1 MVQRSWVQIPLI
13 EVEVLQP
20 HDAREVQIP
29 HFVQEEVAHKL
40 LVVGLLE
47 VQISLVAREVR
58 IPLVA
63 LEVQIPLAVLEVVQ
77 KPLFALGVLRM
88 LLSQLEVGQIPPD
101 APEVD

>member
-13 EVEVLQP
+13 EDEVLQP
-20 HDAREVQIP
+20 LDAREVQIP
-29 HFVQEEVAHKL
+29 HFVQEEVAQKL

-47 VQISLVAREVR
+47 VQIPLVAREVR
-58 IPLVA
+58 MPLVA

-77 KPLFALGVLRM
+77 KLLFVLGLLRM
-88 LLSQLEVGQIPPD
+88 LLAQLEVGQIPPD